1 MKLLSL
7 IACLGTLAISF
18 AATDCL
24 TAGETAVE
32 ANHRLRRTINLGNA
46 LEAPREGAW
55 GVTIKE
61 EYFDLAKEAG
71 FSAVRIPICWSAHAE
86 DTAPYTIDAEF
97 MSRVDE
103 VVEQARARDLAVI
116 INVHHYNKMN
126 ADPSGHLERLK
137 SFWTQIAKHFAD
149 RSDGL
154 YFELFNEPM
163 GNLNGKW
170 KEIYPQIIDTIRAV
184 SPERILIVGPDDW
197 NSVKRLDE
205 LTDLAGDERTIA
217 TFHYYLPFEFT
228 HQNAPWVP
236 AEYRP
241 PLGARWGSAEDQ
253 AALEADFAQAAAWA
267 AEHHLPLLVGEFGAY
282 RTADMDSR
290 IRWTRAVAREAEKH
304 GMSWAY
310 WELAAPQ
317 FGIYD
322 QRTKSWRP
330 GLLNA
335 LIEQP
340 DDQ

>member
-1 MKLLSL
+1 MKLLFMV
-7 IACLGTLAISF
+7 ACTGAISF
-18 AATDCL
+18 VAADRL
-24 TAGETAVE
+24 TAGETALE

-46 LEAPREGAW
+46 LEAPREGEW

-61 EYFDLAKEAG
+61 EYFDLAKDAG

-86 DTAPYTIDAEF
+86 AAPPYTIDAEF

-116 INVHHYNKMN
+116 INVHHYDEMN
-126 ADPSGHLERLK
+126 ADPARHLERLK
-137 SFWTQIAKHFAD
+137 SLWTQIAKHFAD

-163 GNLNGKW
+163 GNLDGKW
-170 KEIYPQIIDTIRAV
+170 KEVYLQLITTIRSV
-184 SPERILIVGPDDW
+184 SPERILIVGPSGW

-205 LTDLAGDERTIA
+205 LNDLAGEEHTIV

-228 HQNAPWVP
+228 HQEAPWVP
-236 AEYRP
+236 AEFRP
-241 PLGARWGSAEDQ
+241 PLGARWGSSEDQ
-253 AALEADFAQAAAWA
+253 EAAQSDFQQAATWA
-267 AEHHLPLLVGEFGAY
+267 KRHHLPLLVGEFGAY

-310 WELAAPQ
+310 WELAAGG

-322 QRTKSWRP
+322 QQTKTWRP
-330 GLLNA
+330 DLLNA
-335 LIEQP
+335 LIEQQG
-340 DDQ
+340 DR